1 MGFMHAV
8 ELALIT
14 GGTGTALG
22 YYLGKTFGAS
32 VSADVKTLQS
42 TVETAAADLKSEA
55 AAVEKKL

>member
-1 MGFMHAV
+1 MGFMHAI
-8 ELALIT
+8 ELALFT
-14 GGTGTALG
+14 GGIGTALG
-22 YYLGKTFGAS
+22 YYLGKTFSAS